1 MDRGVFPTVAE
12 YLDRLPQGCS
22 SYPQCVAKASFL
34 CQSLK
39 DRPIDVARGALPEP
53 VEALIRRPPALTAWI
68 PEVHFNA
75 AMFAMRDIHFPGLHG
90 REEFRRWTYKLA
102 ASLFQTTLY
111 RALFFVVS
119 PMRLLRGMESRWHTF
134 HRGGVELHLVE
145 ERKTLARIRITYPDF
160 LYVDLGLVGVQTS
173 VQAAV
178 EAAGGREVSV
188 VLARVS
194 DGETDLLTTWR

>member
-12 YLDRLPQGCS
+12 YVDRLPQGCA

-39 DRPIDVARGALPEP
+39 DKPIDVAPGALPEP
-53 VEALIRRPPALTAWI
+53 VESLIRTPPAVTAWI
-68 PEVHFNA
+68 PEAHFNA
-75 AMFAMRDIHFPGLHG
+75 AMFAVRDIHFPGLRG
-90 REEFRRWTYKLA
+90 REDFRRWTHQLA
-102 ASLFQTTLY
+102 ATLFQTTLY

-119 PMRLLRGMESRWHTF
+119 PMRLLRGIESRWHAF
-134 HRGGVELHLVE
+134 HRGGVELRIVE

-160 LYVDLGLVGVQTS
+160 LYVDLALVGLQTS

-178 EAAGGREVSV
+178 EAAGGREVTV
-188 VLARVS
+188 VVARLS
-194 DGETDLLTTWR
+194 DGETELLTVWR